1 MKAERQR
8 PKLHFYYKCI
18 DRKRKH
24 VCTKK
29 VEKKDWI
36 EELVTRFTVQ
46 EVLTDENIDRIA
58 TKAMEIIE
66 KESADTTYPRR
77 IAKRTQGSSEENQ
90 NIMTAIEQGIITYH
104 EG

>member
-1 MKAERQR
+1 MSA
-8 PKLHFYYKCI
+8 KCTTKEMCI
-18 DRKRKH
+18 RDRRKH

-66 KESADTTYPRR
+66 KESADTTYLE
-77 IAKRTQGSSEENQ
+77 GLQ
-90 NIMTAIEQGIITYH
+90 NELKDCLLYTSHIPLT
-104 EG
+104 